1 MITGYQ
7 CYRGGKRTNREGAET
22 YLGSMRGWHRERGK
36 GGDEMMDYPE
46 TVPLRDPSH
55 NQPPNPD
62 TIAYAR
68 KILLKGP

>member
-1 MITGYQ
+1 VFFPALAIINKAAMNIV
-7 CYRGGKRTNREGAET
+7 E
-22 YLGSMRGWHRERGK
+22 
-36 GGDEMMDYPE
+36 YPE
-46 TVPLRDPSH
+46 NTPLGDTFH